1 MTKHWQ
7 GLLRFSLIVTL
18 IAAPAIAIAQTSAQS
33 EVTFTKDVAPLL
45 QRSCQSCH
53 REGEMAPMSL
63 TTYQE
68 VRPWAR
74 AIKSKVVNR
83 EMPPWH
89 IDKTIGIQK
98 FKNDT
103 SLSDEEIAMV
113 AAWVDNGAPRGNPA
127 DMPPPATFPE
137 RGAWG
142 IGEPD
147 MIVEYPAYLVPAEG
161 PDLFGNIY
169 TDLVDYKT
177 GQPLSGDRYI
187 KGMETRPADEPS
199 RRVVHHALTFAVD
212 PNEKEMREAGDE
224 EIPAAQF
231 LIEYASG
238 KAGEVYP
245 DNSGLLLEPWRKMR
259 LDYHLHSVGEDVQ
272 ARVQVGMVFHPEG
285 HIPQHLRWSKQLGQ
299 HVNDLDFPPGE
310 IVRTD
315 GYTYFHKAARITAFQ
330 PHMHALG
337 SYQCLELIYPTNGT
351 PAKTDMVTC
360 AHWDYNWH
368 MVYNYEDDVA
378 PIIPAGT
385 VAHVISYFDNTEGNR
400 GNPDASNWT
409 GGGGRTIDEMSFV
422 WLGWYDMTDEEYEE
436 ELAERRA
443 IQEAAVNANN
453 NQ

>member
-18 IAAPAIAIAQTSAQS
+18 VAAPAIAIAQTSAQS

-74 AIKSKVVNR
+74 AIKNKVVNR

-103 SLSDEEIAMV
+103 SLSNEEIAMV
-113 AAWVDNGAPRGNPA
+113 AAWVDNGAPRGNPS

-169 TDLVDYKT
+169 T
-177 GQPLSGDRYI
+177 
-187 KGMETRPADEPS
+187 
-199 RRVVHHALTFAVD
+199 
-212 PNEKEMREAGDE
+212 
-224 EIPAAQF
+224 
-231 LIEYASG
+231 
-238 KAGEVYP
+238 
-245 DNSGLLLEPWRKMR
+245 
-259 LDYHLHSVGEDVQ
+259 
-272 ARVQVGMVFHPEG
+272 
-285 HIPQHLRWSKQLGQ
+285 
-299 HVNDLDFPPGE
+299 
-310 IVRTD
+310 
-315 GYTYFHKAARITAFQ
+315 
-330 PHMHALG
+330 
-337 SYQCLELIYPTNGT
+337 EL
-351 PAKTDMVTC
+351 
-360 AHWDYNWH
+360 
-368 MVYNYEDDVA
+368 
-378 PIIPAGT
+378 
-385 VAHVISYFDNTEGNR
+385 
-400 GNPDASNWT
+400 
-409 GGGGRTIDEMSFV
+409 
-422 WLGWYDMTDEEYEE
+422 
-436 ELAERRA
+436 
-443 IQEAAVNANN
+443 
-453 NQ
+453 